1 MLYNLKGKLTV
12 SAADFI
18 VVECGGVGFK
28 CFTTLNT
35 VQNLGKTGDEVNVF
49 TYLAVREDAM
59 DLYGF
64 ASPAELDAFK
74 LLISVSGI
82 GPKAAVAILSEL
94 TPDRLAVCIA
104 AGDTKAITAAQGV
117 GKKTAERVVLELKD
131 KMAGIAVSGEA
142 KIAAAGVANLSDG
155 SSAGEAVEAL
165 VALGFSQS
173 DAAVV
178 VGKMDKSL
186 TVDEMIRLGLKQ
198 LSRNL

>member
-1 MLYNLKGKLTV
+1 MLYNIRGKLTV
-12 SAADFI
+12 SDVNFI

-35 VQNLGKTGDEVNVF
+35 VKNIGRTGDEVNVF

-64 ASPAELDAFK
+64 STLDELNAFK

-82 GPKAAVAILSEL
+82 GPKAAAAILSEL
-94 TPDRLAVCIA
+94 APDRLAVCIA
-104 AGDTKAITAAQGV
+104 SGDAKAITKAQGV

-131 KMAGIAVSGEA
+131 KMGSIAVGDTSDVVSSVASVGE
-142 KIAAAGVANLSDG
+142 NSN
-155 SSAGEAVEAL
+155 SAEAVEAL
-165 VALGFSQS
+165 VALGYSQS

-178 VGKMDKSL
+178 VGSMDKSL
-186 TVDEMIRLGLKQ
+186 TVDEMIRNGLKQ
-198 LSRNL
+198 LAKKL